1 MTPNILSGLNER
13 QREAVEAIDGPLL
26 IVAGPGSGKTRLI
39 TSRIAYLLS
48 VVGVYPSRIA
58 AVTFTNKAAREMRA
72 RVDAVASY
80 DAPRLTMG
88 TFHAFCA
95 RTLRQD
101 GEAIGLDRNFGIY
114 DDSDQ
119 LDMIKRSMGE
129 LEIDTKQFA
138 PRAILSA
145 ISGAKSQLL
154 TAEGFRMRTASYFD
168 EVVGRVYERYE
179 TLMARADAVDFDDLL
194 LKTYFLLSQRGDVA
208 EKYQDRYVHFMIDEF
223 QDTNVAQYAIARLI
237 AQKHRNLC
245 VVGDPDQSI
254 YSWRNA
260 DIRNILSFQK
270 DFPNAKIVALEQNYR
285 STQTILDAASRLIS
299 ANSQR
304 VERELFTD
312 NGKGVPIEMAEGYDE
327 EEEAQYVLREVRALT
342 RSGVGSRKKYKLGDI
357 AVMYRVNAQSRALEE
372 SCLRY
377 GVPYQV
383 VGGMKFYQR
392 QEVKDLAAY
401 LKLLTNPHDD
411 VSLLRVINLPTR
423 GIGRRTLDELRRLA
437 RDSEMSMFD
446 AILNATPDTSLGG
459 PLVSGPFTARAARAL
474 GNFRELIVGL
484 RSEVENGDLVEL
496 IDKVLDGSGYRKYL
510 ADSGERADERLD
522 NINEFRSAARDYLD
536 LPTAEGLNAFME
548 SVALVSDVDSMEDKP
563 DSLTLITLHQAKGL
577 EYPVVFMVGMEDGLL
592 PHSRSLDDPASLE
605 EERRLCYVGMTRA
618 KERLYLVRAFRR
630 GFRGGTGPNL
640 PSRFLL
646 DIPQELVSRP
656 DADGESKPAAR
667 PRSENTERRSP
678 TPRRSS
684 PPVPRDESRPTRQ
697 DNGFQFSRRSR
708 PSTAAESVP
717 VRRSG
722 RRAAPPT
729 RRRGARR
736 PASNAVATVATG
748 DKVRHSAFG
757 EGIVMSCEP
766 SGADFEVTV
775 AFTDGGG
782 VKRLL
787 LGMARLEKIE

>member
-72 RVDAVASY
+72 RVEAVASH

-95 RTLRQD
+95 RALRQD
-101 GEAIGLDRNFGIY
+101 GETLGLDRNFGIY

-119 LDMIKRSMGE
+119 LEMIKRSMGE
-129 LEIDTKQFA
+129 LEIDTKQFS

-154 TAEGFRMRTASYFD
+154 TADGFRMRTGSYFD

-179 TLMARADAVDFDDLL
+179 TLMARSDAVDFDDLL
-194 LKTYFLLSQRGDVA
+194 LKTYFMLSQREDIA
-208 EKYQDRYVHFMIDEF
+208 AKYQDRFVHFMIDEF

-237 AQKHRNLC
+237 AEKHRNLC

-270 DFPNAKIVALEQNYR
+270 DFPDAKIVALEQNYR

-304 VERELFTD
+304 VEKELFTD
-312 NGKGVPIEMAEGYDE
+312 NGEGFPIEMAEGYDE
-327 EEEAQYVLREVRALT
+327 EEEAQYVLREVGALT
-342 RSGVGSRKKYKLGDI
+342 RSSAGSQKKYKLGDI
-357 AVMYRVNAQSRALEE
+357 AVMYRVNAQSRVLEE

-437 RDSEMSMFD
+437 RDSEISMFD
-446 AILNATPDTSLGG
+446 AILNATPDSALGG
-459 PLVSGPFTARAARAL
+459 PMVSGPFTSRAARAL
-474 GNFRELIVGL
+474 GNFRELIVNL
-484 RSEVENGDLVEL
+484 QAEVESGDLTEL
-496 IDKVLDGSGYRKYL
+496 IDKILDRSGYRKYL
-510 ADSGERADERLD
+510 TDSGERADERLD
-522 NINEFRSAARDYLD
+522 NINEFKNAARDYLN
-536 LPTAEGLNAFME
+536 LPAPEGLNAFME
-548 SVALVSDVDSMEDKP
+548 SVALVSDIDSMEDKP

-630 GFRGGTGPNL
+630 GFRGGVGPNM

-656 DADGESKPAAR
+656 NTDEPKPAAR
-667 PRSENTERRSP
+667 TRGENAERRRS
-678 TPRRSS
+678 TPRGSS
-684 PPVPRDESRPTRQ
+684 PLVSLDEGRPTRQ
-697 DNGFQFSRRSR
+697 DGGFQFSRRSR
-708 PSTAAESVP
+708 LSADVESAP

-722 RRAAPPT
+722 RRASPPT

-736 PASNAVATVATG
+736 PASDAVAAFSTG

-775 AFTDGGG
+775 AFRDGGG

-787 LGMARLEKIE
+787 LGLARLEKIE

>member
-1 MTPNILSGLNER
+1 MTPDILRDLNER

-39 TSRIAYLLS
+39 TARIAYLLN
-48 VVGVYPSRIA
+48 VVGVSPGRIA

-72 RVDAVASY
+72 RVELVASY
-80 DAPRLTMG
+80 QAPRLSMG

-95 RTLRQD
+95 RALRQD

-119 LDMIKRSMGE
+119 LDVVKRSMGE
-129 LEIDTKQFA
+129 LEIDTKQFS
-138 PRAILSA
+138 PRAVLSA

-154 TAEGFRMRTASYFD
+154 TADGFRMRTASYFD

-179 TLMARADAVDFDDLL
+179 TLMARSDAVDFDDLL
-194 LKTYFLLSQRGDVA
+194 LKTYFLLSQRNDVA
-208 EKYQDRYVHFMIDEF
+208 AKYQDRFVHFMIDEF

-245 VVGDPDQSI
+245 AVGDPDQSI

-260 DIRNILSFQK
+260 DIRNILSFQN
-270 DFPNAKIVALEQNYR
+270 DFPDARIVALEQNYR

-299 ANSQR
+299 SNSQR
-304 VERELFTD
+304 VEKELFT
-312 NGKGVPIEMAEGYDE
+312 NNSEGVPIEMAEGYDE
-327 EEEAQYVLREVRALT
+327 EEEAQFVLREVGSLT
-342 RSGVGSRKKYKLGDI
+342 RSTAGKKAQYRLGDI
-357 AVMYRVNAQSRALEE
+357 AIMYRVNAQSRALEE

-401 LKLLTNPHDD
+401 LKLITNPHDD
-411 VSLLRVINLPTR
+411 VSLLRVVNLPRR
-423 GIGRRTLDELRRLA
+423 GIGQRTLDELERLA
-437 RDSEMSMFD
+437 RNNETSMFD
-446 AILNATPDTSLGG
+446 AILNATPDASLGG

-474 GNFRELIVGL
+474 GDFREIILNLQG
-484 RSEVENGDLVEL
+484 EVESCNLVEL
-496 IDKVLDGSGYRKYL
+496 IDRVMDRSGYRKHISESN
-510 ADSGERADERLD
+510 DERADERLD
-522 NINEFRSAARDYLD
+522 NINEFRNAARDYLD
-536 LPTAEGLNAFME
+536 LPTPEGLNAFME
-548 SVALVSDVDSMEDKP
+548 NVALVSDVDSMEDRP
-563 DSLTLITLHQAKGL
+563 DFLTLITLHQAKGL

-592 PHSRSLDDPASLE
+592 PHSRSLDDPAALE

-630 GFRGGTGPNL
+630 GFRGGSGPNM

-656 DADGESKPAAR
+656 DVTELKPAAR
-667 PRSENTERRSP
+667 TRPETSERRRSTSMGSFPPASP
-678 TPRRSS
+678 EEVRAEIRNS
-684 PPVPRDESRPTRQ
+684 
-697 DNGFQFSRRSR
+697 GFTFSRRSR
-708 PSTAAESVP
+708 PSTPAESTP

-736 PASNAVATVATG
+736 QAAAVASVSTG
-748 DKVRHSAFG
+748 DKVRHSTFG

-766 SGADFEVTV
+766 SGSDFEVTV

-787 LGMARLEKIE
+787 LSMAKLEKIE